1 MMRMKRKEKVFPQLK
16 VEKRCLKEP
25 WWKEKTTTGQ
35 YRWELRMYSKLWRR
49 MKSKNPAAKKLPI
62 LFDSGTADFNLDTEN
77 PNNIIQKTF
86 QISAGLKMTCKL
98 LAGAKMSS
106 GKVIYP
112 DWAPLI
118 FQNKIKDNKWSEL
131 NLSLK
136 DDA

>member
-1 MMRMKRKEKVFPQLK
+1 MKRKNNHWPIKGRTDNVFKV
-16 VEKRCLKEP
+16 VEADEVKKP
-25 WWKEKTTTGQ
+25 
-35 YRWELRMYSKLWRR
+35 S
-49 MKSKNPAAKKLPI
+49 PAKKLPI
-62 LFDSGTADFNLDTEN
+62 LFDSGRADFNLDTEN

-118 FQNKIKDNKWSEL
+118 FQNKIKDNK
-131 NLSLK
+131 
-136 DDA
+136 